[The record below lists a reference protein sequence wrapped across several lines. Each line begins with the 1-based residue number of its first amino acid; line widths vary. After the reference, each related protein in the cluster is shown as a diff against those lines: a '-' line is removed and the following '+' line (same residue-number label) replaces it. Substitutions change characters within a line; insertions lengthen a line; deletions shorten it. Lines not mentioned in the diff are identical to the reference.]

1 MSKARVILG
10 GLALLCVPAGIVL
23 IAVAVLR
30 DSEPPERP
38 SPVFATTT
46 TTAVPTGAWL
56 LAPDPSASLTFTP
69 DGAEPQ
75 EAAVID
81 GGIAISD
88 DRVLGG
94 TFAVEVSPETAEAMG
109 ATAGDTSGHLVVTDQ
124 HSLAGDDAGDEVITA
139 RIELGDAGWSVP
151 GQGSF
156 RVVDRDG
163 ERVVVVT
170 FEGTAV
176 SPNDAVAPGAPETTV
191 ILDAT
196 FGPPA

>member
-1 MSKARVILG
+1 MGFQGLISSRVSIGNG
-10 GLALLCVPAGIVL
+10 GCF
-23 IAVAVLR
+23 R
-30 DSEPPERP
+30 R
-38 SPVFATTT
+38 
-46 TTAVPTGAWL
+46 
-56 LAPDPSASLTFTP
+56 
-69 DGAEPQ
+69 Q
-75 EAAVID
+75 C
-81 GGIAISD
+81 
-88 DRVLGG
+88 
-94 TFAVEVSPETAEAMG
+94 
-109 ATAGDTSGHLVVTDQ
+109 
-124 HSLAGDDAGDEVITA
+124 DEVITA

>member
-46 TTAVPTGAWL
+46 TTAVPAGAWL
-56 LAPDPSASLTFTP
+56 LAADPPPSLTFAP
-69 DGAEPQ
+69 QGGAGDDVS
-75 EAAVID
+75 VID
-81 GGIAISD
+81 GGIAVSE

-94 TFAVEVSPETAEAMG
+94 TFALELSPATAEAMG
-109 ATAGDTSGHLVVTDQ
+109 ATADDTVGHLVITDE
-124 HSLAGDDAGDEVITA
+124 HSLSGDDAGDEVITA
-139 RIELGDAGWSVP
+139 RLELGDAGWSVP

-156 RVVDRDG
+156 RVLDRDG
-163 ERVVVVT
+163 ERVVVVR

-191 ILDAT
+191 VLDAT

>member
-56 LAPDPSASLTFTP
+56 LASDPSASLTFTP

-124 HSLAGDDAGDEVITA
+124 HELATEEGDEVIAA
-139 RIELGDAGWSVP
+139 RLELGDAGWSVP
-151 GQGSF
+151 GRGSF
-156 RVVDRDG
+156 RVVDRAG

-170 FEGTAV
+170 FSGRAV
-176 SPNDAVAPGAPETTV
+176 SPNAAVVSGAPETAV
-191 ILDAT
+191 ALEAI
-196 FGPPA
+196 FGAPA